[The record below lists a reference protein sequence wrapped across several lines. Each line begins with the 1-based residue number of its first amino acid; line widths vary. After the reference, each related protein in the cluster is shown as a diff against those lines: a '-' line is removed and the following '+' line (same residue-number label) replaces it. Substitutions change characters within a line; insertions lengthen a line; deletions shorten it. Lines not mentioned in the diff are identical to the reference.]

1 MDVISLYP
9 LICKYGKIPLGQPKV
24 YVDADCPPDCLDRER
39 MIKCKVLP
47 PSKQYHLVQGFSK
60 GVPRH
65 TSVPRNFCTV
75 PREKVLG
82 KGEHIKKGCVLN
94 IKYYTNTIVISA
106 L

>member
-1 MDVISLYP
+1 MPARYNNVASSWHFISTYPCSLLVGYLYV
-9 LICKYGKIPLGQPKV
+9 LRSTAFFMTNQKA
-24 YVDADCPPDCLDRER
+24 VD
-39 MIKCKVLP
+39 
-47 PSKQYHLVQGFSK
+47 QGFSN

-65 TSVPRNFCTV
+65 TSVPRNFWTV

-82 KGEHIKKGCVLN
+82 KCEHIKKGLY